1 MTLTN
6 EQLEQIKFISREEDM
21 PMFSDE
27 QIQAYAASRDTLD
40 EVLYDLLLLKS
51 ENTAVKISGLTI
63 EDTSSYFRRLA
74 QTYRPHNTGNLGG

>member
-6 EQLEQIKFISREEDM
+6 EQLTQIKFILREEDM

-27 QIQAYAASRDTLD
+27 QIQAYSTSCKTLD
-40 EVLYDLLLLKS
+40 ELLYDLLLLKS
-51 ENTAVKISGLTI
+51 ENTAMNISGLTI